1 MPYKLKRPC
10 SYLGCP
16 RLATGRYCEEHQKII
31 TAHYNKHG
39 RDCKRRYGRAWQKIC
54 DRYLAEHPLCEKC
67 REAGQLTNAEKV
79 HHIKPFSKGVSHVE
93 SNLMALCKQCHSEI
107 TAREGVSVGRFSPF
121 RVGLKTPISVNLKS
135 PMHHVCY

>member
-1 MPYKLKRPC
+1 MPYKSKRPC

-107 TAREGVSVGRFSPF
+107 TAREG
-121 RVGLKTPISVNLKS
+121 GLGGDCPKTKMNVHRN
-135 PMHHVCY
+135 